1 MDYSYHI
8 LAAAIFE
15 HLWRT
20 VFMVVLLVFSA
31 FFSGSETAF
40 FNLPRRQIHKLSHS
54 AVRIERLIATILS
67 DPNRFL
73 TALLFGNMAVNI
85 LFCAASSMFSLQIGK
100 AAGAAYGTLFA
111 LISFLAL
118 LLCGEMLPKSL
129 AYSNSKRFCRFA
141 APACYLLIRIL
152 SPILKILDF
161 LIVRPSVRLF
171 VRPET
176 SAEVSVNQ
184 LRVLLE
190 SSHRQGLISNDE
202 NQLLTEILKF
212 SFLKARHVMQPRVEM
227 SACSIYA
234 PVEQIKQEMIQKGL
248 VKIPVYTKS
257 LDSTVGIIY
266 LRDIFLNPDRP
277 AASLVRKVQFI
288 PEQKS
293 VESLIDYFKQ
303 THTDIAVVVDEYGGI
318 AGWIQFEDII
328 EQLLGPM
335 EDVADRD
342 PIEQIGP
349 LTYRLLAGLSIHDWG
364 EAFGI
369 DIEEQRLT
377 TIAGFVMTLLGKIPK
392 EGETV
397 LFKNMKFTVETVQ
410 NNRIQTI
417 ILSLEPI
424 VQNEPKTRYDKT

>member
-8 LAAAIFE
+8 LSAAIFE

-20 VFMVVLLVFSA
+20 MFMVVLLTCSA

-40 FNLPRRQIHKLSHS
+40 FNLPRRQIRKLSHS
-54 AVRIERLIATILS
+54 AVRTERLIALILS
-67 DPNRFL
+67 DANRLL

-100 AAGAAYGTLFA
+100 SSGAAYGTFFA
-111 LISFLAL
+111 LLSFLAL

-129 AYSNSKRFCRFA
+129 AYSNSKRFCRVA
-141 APACYLLIRIL
+141 APACYLLIRVL
-152 SPILKILDF
+152 GPVLKTLDF
-161 LIVRPSVRLF
+161 LVVRPSIRLF
-171 VRPET
+171 IRPHAST
-176 SAEVSVNQ
+176 EVSVNQ
-184 LRVLLE
+184 LRILLE
-190 SSHRQGLISNDE
+190 SSRRQGLISNDE

-227 SACSIYA
+227 PACSIDA
-234 PVEQIKQEMIQKGL
+234 PLEQIQQEMIQKGL
-248 VKIPVYTKS
+248 VKIPVYTQS
-257 LDSTVGIIY
+257 LDAIVGIIY

-277 AASLVRKVQFI
+277 AASLVKKVQFV

-293 VESLIDYFKQ
+293 VESLIDFFKQ
-303 THTDIAVVVDEYGGI
+303 TRTDIAVVVDEYGGI

-328 EQLLGPM
+328 EQLLGPL

-349 LTYRLLAGLSIHDWG
+349 LTYRILAGLPIHDWG

-397 LFKNMKFTVETVQ
+397 LFKNMKFTIEKVE
-410 NNRIQTI
+410 NNRIQSI
-417 ILSLEPI
+417 VLSLEP
-424 VQNEPKTRYDKT
+424 VVKNDFSADK